1 MKRARMKRTLLI
13 TSLLVIIAVP
23 AAAQGKKDRRGFVW
37 DDRPTIVFGEDINVE
52 IKGRTLLEWRQF
64 DPDIDEDTFHLR
76 TARVGLKGKLTKH
89 FDWEIEREI
98 TEELVDQLIKD
109 GDKKIAFGDWKDV
122 NLEWNTFD
130 AFKIRGGRFKMP
142 FGMEQ
147 TTGVSDL
154 DFAYRALGSTQIAP
168 ARDRGLMASGD
179 LGRASYE
186 IGIFDDDGDNAESN
200 QPQFVREGEDLNNV
214 GPSIAVRVIGDVLRV
229 LPVGR
234 LRSANVGIAFTTSDI
249 PEGLN
254 SLRGE
259 SVWGKR
265 FFERVYVKGR
275 RQRYGA
281 QFDWSPG
288 PASLKAEWMQSRED
302 RKEQSN
308 RDQDLSTFIGEAW
321 YVSGT
326 WFITGEDK
334 DNSVKVKSPLLQGGP
349 GAIELAARIERLG
362 FRSAATTGL
371 AFTNPRNDRQVPNSD
386 TVFTAG
392 VNWTTSKWTRVIVNA
407 IHEDFED
414 QSRTP
419 LPNSGTTSFW
429 SGLVRLNIVF

>member
-1 MKRARMKRTLLI
+1 MKRVLI
-13 TSLLVIIAVP
+13 LTSLLVMIAVP
-23 AAAQGKKDRRGFVW
+23 AAAQKKKDRRGFVW
-37 DDRPTIVFGEDINVE
+37 DDRPTIVFGKDINLE
-52 IKGRTLLEWRQF
+52 IKGRTLFEWRKF
-64 DPDIDEDTFHLR
+64 DPDIGEDIFHLR
-76 TARVGLKGKLTKH
+76 TARVGMKGKLTKH

-98 TEELVDQLIKD
+98 TE
-109 GDKKIAFGDWKDV
+109 DKNKKVIFGDWKDV
-122 NLEWNTFD
+122 NIEWNTFD
-130 AFKIRGGRFKMP
+130 AIRIRGGRFKVP

-147 TTGVSDL
+147 TTGISDL
-154 DFAYRALGSTQIAP
+154 DFAYRALGSTQLAP
-168 ARDRGLMASGD
+168 GRDRGMMASGEWA
-179 LGRASYE
+179 RIKYE
-186 IGIFDDDGDNAESN
+186 AGIFDDDGDNAESN
-200 QPQFVREGEDLNNV
+200 EPQFVAEGADVNNV
-214 GPSIAVRVIGDVLRV
+214 GPSVAFRVIADALRP
-229 LPVGR
+229 LPVGK
-234 LRSANVGIAFTTSDI
+234 LRSANIGIAYTNSDV

-259 SVWGKR
+259 SVWGGH

-308 RDQDLSTFIGEAW
+308 RDQDLSTFIADAW
-321 YVSGT
+321 YVAGT

-334 DNSVKVKSPLLQGGP
+334 DNNIKVKSPLLEGGP

-371 AFTNPRNDRQVPNSD
+371 AFTNPRNDHQVPNSD

-407 IHEDFED
+407 IHENFED
-414 QSRTP
+414 PSRTP
-419 LPNSGTTSFW
+419 LTKGDPQARTTSFW

>member
-1 MKRARMKRTLLI
+1 MKRARMKHTLLF
-13 TSLLVIIAVP
+13 TSLLVMVALP

-37 DDRPTIVFGEDINVE
+37 DDRPTIVFGEDINLE
-52 IKGRTLLEWRQF
+52 IKGRTLLEWRTF
-64 DPDIDEDTFHLR
+64 DPDIGEDLFHLR

-98 TEELVDQLIKD
+98 TEETNESLE
-109 GDKKIAFGDWKDV
+109 KKIVFGDWKDV
-122 NLEWNTFD
+122 YGEWNTFD
-130 AFKIRGGRFKMP
+130 VMSARGGRFKMP

-154 DFAYRALGSTQIAP
+154 DFAYRSLGSTQIAP
-168 ARDRGLMASGD
+168 GRDRGVMAFGD
-179 LGRASYE
+179 LGRLNYE
-186 IGIFDDDGDNAESN
+186 IGLFDDDGDNAESN
-200 QPQFVREGEDLNNV
+200 EPQFVREGEDLEGV
-214 GPSIAVRVIGDVLRV
+214 GPAIAVRVVGDVLRV

-234 LRSANVGIAFTTSDI
+234 LRSANVGIAYTSSKV

-259 SVWGKR
+259 SVWGAH

-308 RDQDLSTFIGEAW
+308 RDEDLSTFIADAW
-321 YVSGT
+321 YVTGT

-334 DNSVKVKSPLLQGGP
+334 DNNIKVKRPLLQGGP

-371 AFTNPRNDRQVPNSD
+371 AFTNPRNDNQVPNSD
-386 TVFTAG
+386 TVFTVG

-414 QSRTP
+414 QARSP
-419 LPNSGTTSFW
+419 LPGTGTTSFW